1 MAVAEPIDTN
11 TMPERAARALG
22 KVDHWGP
29 RGLTMLS
36 TEEVEAMALTLA
48 MLGLVAVPP
57 GAATPETLIISRTGG
72 TQA

>member
-1 MAVAEPIDTN
+1 MVAAEPIDTN
-11 TMPERAARALG
+11 TMLERAARALG

-36 TEEVEAMALTLA
+36 TEEIEAMALTLA

-57 GAATPETLIISRTGG
+57 GAAMPENPIIRG
-72 TQA
+72 TQT